1 MPRRLVPAGMAAW
14 WRASVYPYP
23 AVLYIQSFLGLAAQ
37 HHALQVIDLGV
48 CSPHV
53 VFFSEGSVVMPVVV
67 LMVTVSDLLPSCR
80 DDPL

>member
-1 MPRRLVPAGMAAW
+1 MLAGMAAW

-53 VFFSEGSVVMPVVV
+53 VVFFRRQCRDAGRGID
-67 LMVTVSDLLPSCR
+67 VTVSDLLPSCR